1 MFCQHN
7 VLAIEVMSDSIFALG
22 RQLHIS
28 GLSAYAEQPFLQYIF
43 AVEIER
49 FMNLASFRFP
59 PIGRLTFPRHFF
71 LEVFS
76 DTCSYIGRKT
86 SERGHARSH
95 SHNTICAISCS
106 VVVMNTI
113 ECHN

>member
-1 MFCQHN
+1 MFCQN
-7 VLAIEVMSDSIFALG
+7 DVLAIEVMSDSILALG

-28 GLSAYAEQPFLQYIF
+28 GLLAYAEQSFRQYTF

-49 FMNLASFRFP
+49 FMNLASLGFP
-59 PIGRLTFPRHFF
+59 PIGRLTFPWRF
-71 LEVFS
+71 LLEAFS

-95 SHNTICAISCS
+95 NHSTICTISCS
-106 VVVMNTI
+106 VVVINTT
-113 ECHN
+113 EYHN